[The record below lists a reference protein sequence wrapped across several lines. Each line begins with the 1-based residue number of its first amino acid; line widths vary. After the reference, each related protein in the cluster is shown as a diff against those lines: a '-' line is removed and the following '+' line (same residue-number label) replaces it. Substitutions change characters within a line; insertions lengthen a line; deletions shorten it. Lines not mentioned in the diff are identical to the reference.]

1 MLGKLNV
8 HSNLQRRK
16 PYHSLSPGWCILCKK
31 KNESTD
37 HLFLHCDFS
46 LTLWFKIL
54 KEFGLDWVI
63 PRSCNEMLTLC
74 HGFHLSKKG
83 KILWKTTVTAT
94 FWAIWSERNRR
105 IFEDDVVTSESTWD
119 RIRLWV
125 AIWLHVCKDIK
136 SIPFSLFIREWNPF
150 L

>member
-1 MLGKLNV
+1 MGWSSVN
-8 HSNLQRRK
+8 HSNLQRRN

-31 KNESTD
+31 NNESID

-46 LTLWFKIL
+46 LTLWSNIL
-54 KEFGLDWVI
+54 KEFGLNWVI
-63 PRSCNEMLTLC
+63 PRSCKELLTLC

-83 KILWKTTVTAT
+83 IILWKTAVTAT
-94 FWAIWSERNRR
+94 FWAIWLERNRR
-105 IFEDDVVTSESTWD
+105 IFEDVVATIEFSWD

-125 AIWLHVCKDIK
+125 AIWLYVCKDFK